1 MPRIASTI
9 AGLRRWRSRLG
20 SRSGPARQQGASS
33 HEDPLLA
40 IGRLLRQEREAR
52 GLNLRQLALE
62 TRISTPVLEALER
75 GWRDRLPEAAYL
87 RTMLPLIEQR
97 LELPNGSLA
106 AALPA
111 SSAAERERNRRRPDG
126 LLQRFTPGSIEVF
139 SSWQGT
145 VLYGGLTLGLIY
157 LLNLQQQQIAAAN
170 QLSLR
175 PIPPLP
181 LSEQRRPPSPAASL
195 LSRFPELQPL
205 QRASQGQGLAALQHQ
220 LRQEQQHKATAA
232 QTSAPGVLRLSL
244 DQPSNL
250 ELRSEGGSRTSLTG
264 ARGELVLQLQPPLEL
279 RIQPAPQG
287 GAVSWNGVSLLS
299 HPAQAG
305 RYRLPAEPAPTAA
318 TAAASTPR
326 P

>member
-9 AGLRRWRSRLG
+9 AGLRRWRSRWG
-20 SRSGPARQQGASS
+20 GKAGRAAQQGVDGP
-33 HEDPLLA
+33 EDPLLA

-52 GLNLRQLALE
+52 GLNLRQMALE

-75 GWRDRLPEAAYL
+75 GWRDRLPEPAYL

-97 LELPNGSLA
+97 LELPGGSLG

-111 SSAAERERNRRRPDG
+111 SSAAEQQRSQRGRGG

-170 QLSLR
+170 QLSLQ

-181 LSEQRRPPSPAASL
+181 LSEQQRPPSPAAAL
-195 LSRFPELQPL
+195 LSRYPELQPL
-205 QRASQGQGLAALQHQ
+205 RQASKGQGLAALQRQ
-220 LRQEQQHKATAA
+220 LKLERQPAA
-232 QTSAPGVLRLSL
+232 MAAARRGPGVLRLNLS
-244 DQPSNL
+244 QPSTL
-250 ELRSEGGSRTSLTG
+250 QLQSEGGSRTSLTG
-264 ARGELVLQLQPPLEL
+264 AQGELVLQLQAPLEL
-279 RIQPAPQG
+279 QIQPTPPD
-287 GAVSWNGVSLLS
+287 GAVSWNGESLPSLKG
-299 HPAQAG
+299 QAG
-305 RYRLPAEPAPTAA
+305 RYRVPMAPASSSAPAT
-318 TAAASTPR
+318 ASTPR

>member
-9 AGLRRWRSRLG
+9 AGLRRWRSRWAG
-20 SRSGPARQQGASS
+20 KGGRAGQPGGNGP
-33 HEDPLLA
+33 EDPLLA

-52 GLNLRQLALE
+52 GLNLRQMALE

-75 GWRDRLPEAAYL
+75 GWRDRLPEPAYL
-87 RTMLPLIEQR
+87 RSMLPLIEQR
-97 LELPNGSLA
+97 LDLPGGSLA

-111 SSAAERERNRRRPDG
+111 SSAAERLRSQRGHGD

-181 LSEQRRPPSPAASL
+181 LQEQRRQPSPAVAL
-195 LSRFPELQPL
+195 LSRYPDLQPL
-205 QRASQGQGLAALQHQ
+205 RQASQGQGLAALQ
-220 LRQEQQHKATAA
+220 RQERQAGATPTAR
-232 QTSAPGVLRLSL
+232 SGPGVLRLNLS
-244 DQPSNL
+244 QPSSL
-250 ELRSEGGSRTSLTG
+250 QLQSEGGSRSSLTG
-264 ARGELVLQLQPPLEL
+264 AQGELVLQLQSPLEL
-279 RIQPAPQG
+279 RIQPAPPE
-287 GAVSWNGVSLLS
+287 GAVSWNGAPLPSLKG
-299 HPAQAG
+299 QAG
-305 RYRLPAEPAPTAA
+305 RYRLPVAAA
-318 TAAASTPR
+318 TAASTPR